1 MIRGS
6 VDIITTTE
14 VHGWAF
20 SPARRTPVLA
30 QAVLNH
36 EILGEA
42 EASIHR
48 PDLAAAG
55 LGNGN
60 SGYIIKLH
68 RPIDPLYLPFIT
80 VKLDGGDAELP
91 RAPNLG
97 FAEFFAAFG
106 ATHPSAGRNRTLLG
120 GLWTD
125 RTDAM
130 ALRRGKTA
138 IGQIPADFSA
148 LDTYI
153 YTGLSLLPPV
163 QGLSESACRAT
174 PREAI
179 QDLLEA
185 PEFSPLLYAILED
198 HFFATTPA
206 WVGTEQN
213 FAQPSSRN
221 VSPSPAECVE
231 CLLPFGDNAVIEVVR
246 NSSHLPEFSRAGASR
261 WTGAAPAGAE
271 HAMLD
276 RYNLPPHTPTLIAPG
291 TIYRLTT
298 PTDAIRFLLL
308 PNRAR
313 PFSMAAEEPAQ
324 EKTRGHGARILVH
337 AE

>member
-6 VDIITTTE
+6 VDVITPTE
-14 VHGWAF
+14 VQGWAF
-20 SPARRTPVLA
+20 SPARRTPVLV

-36 EILGEA
+36 EILGET

-48 PDLAAAG
+48 PDLLAAG

-97 FAEFFAAFG
+97 FADFFAAFH

-125 RTDAM
+125 RTDAA

-138 IGQIPADFSA
+138 IGHLPADLFL
-148 LDTYI
+148 LDTFI
-153 YTGLSLLPPV
+153 ATGISILPPAPPRTEPDFRANPA
-163 QGLSESACRAT
+163 QNIQEFLES
-174 PREAI
+174 PEI
-179 QDLLEA
+179 LILLR
-185 PEFSPLLYAILED
+185 AILED
-198 HFFATTPA
+198 DFFAAAPA
-206 WVGTEQN
+206 WVGVNEQ

-221 VSPSPAECVE
+221 LSPSPAECLE
-231 CLLPFGDNAVIEVVR
+231 ILLSFGDNATIEVVR
-246 NSSHLPEFSRAGASR
+246 NSFSLPEFSRAGDSR
-261 WTGAAPAGAE
+261 WKGAPATGAD

-276 RYNLPPHTPTLIAPG
+276 RHKIPPNTPALIAPG

-298 PTDAIRFLLL
+298 PTQVLRCLLI
-308 PNRAR
+308 PERAR
-313 PFSMAAEEPAQ
+313 PFSMAPDNSMLEDLN
-324 EKTRGHGARILVH
+324 ILRPRMF
-337 AE
+337 AAKQ